1 MFYFLLNSDYKYAL
15 LHMTTAKSIKMVNI
29 LCLRPYT
36 ICVLHSQNGKLRSE
50 NDFISM
56 PLNNDNSR

>member
-1 MFYFLLNSDYKYAL
+1 
-15 LHMTTAKSIKMVNI
+15 MTTVKSIKMVNI

-36 ICVLHSQNGKLRSE
+36 IYVMHSENGMLRSE

-56 PLNNDNSR
+56 PLNNTNSR

>member
-1 MFYFLLNSDYKYAL
+1 
-15 LHMTTAKSIKMVNI
+15 MTTVKSIKMVNI

-36 ICVLHSQNGKLRSE
+36 IYVMHSENGKLRSE

-56 PLNNDNSR
+56 PLNNTNSR